1 MTGPPDVAS
10 VEVDQDAAGS
20 RLDVFL
26 AGQIGQV
33 SRSSVQALIGS
44 GKVLLNGVPAR
55 ASTRLRPRD
64 VVEFPSTGPAVTAP
78 PSPENIPLS
87 VIYED
92 TDLLV
97 IEKPPGMVVHPS
109 PGHSSGTLVNA
120 LLARYP
126 DIGTEGGQRP
136 GIVHRL
142 DKDTSGLILV
152 GRNALSTQYLQD
164 QLREHKVLKE
174 YTLLCC
180 GVLQPPTG
188 RIEGPIGR
196 DPRNPLRM
204 GIASSGRAAVT
215 SYETLAVRDNRS
227 LVLARLH
234 TGRTHQIRVHFSSVG
249 HAIAG
254 DSIYGRCEVPGLHRQ
269 FLHASRLALTFSDGR
284 QMEWS
289 SRLPD
294 DLRLTL
300 DRLQFDQ

>member
-1 MTGPPDVAS
+1 M
-10 VEVDQDAAGS
+10 
-20 RLDVFL
+20 FL
-26 AGQIGQV
+26 AEQIGQV
-33 SRSSVQALIGS
+33 SRSRVQALIGS

-64 VVEFPSTGPAVTAP
+64 VVQFPRSVPVEPVLPG
-78 PSPENIPLS
+78 PENIPLS
-87 VIYED
+87 VVYED
-92 TDLLV
+92 MDLLV

-109 PGHSSGTLVNA
+109 PGHASGTLVNA

-126 DIGTEGGQRP
+126 DIGKEGGQRP

-142 DKDTSGLILV
+142 DKDTSGLMLI
-152 GRNALSTQYLQD
+152 GRNAYSTQYLQD

-204 GIASSGRAAVT
+204 GIVSSGREAVT

-234 TGRTHQIRVHFSSVG
+234 TGRTHQIRLHFSSVG

-254 DSIYGRCEVPGLHRQ
+254 DSLYGRCEAPGLHRQ
-269 FLHASRLALTFSDGR
+269 FLHASRLALTLPDGR
-284 QMEWS
+284 QMEWRS
-289 SRLPD
+289 MLPA
-294 DLRLTL
+294 DLRPTL
-300 DRLQFDQ
+300 DRLQIQH